1 MNEAPAPEIWAATAW
16 LLPGAPLP
24 GVPSA
29 LAGLP
34 PSPQA
39 ASDSAAARDRTRR
52 RVGGRIMGRNLYPCR
67 LPGGCA
73 HEMMFALHLY
83 DSRRTAGQQA
93 EKTKRGQGPRS
104 GARSR

>member
-1 MNEAPAPEIWAATAW
+1 
-16 LLPGAPLP
+16 
-24 GVPSA
+24 
-29 LAGLP
+29 
-34 PSPQA
+34 
-39 ASDSAAARDRTRR
+39 
-52 RVGGRIMGRNLYPCR
+52 MGRNLYPCR

-104 GARSR
+104 GARSRGERPGAIAQYFMFWAQYASIWRTSASGSGT